1 MHNERKIAE
10 GLYWVGASDRSKKR
24 FENMIPLPTGVS
36 YNNYLITDE
45 KTCLFDSSDKTV
57 FPHFLDSVT
66 HVLEDRPLD
75 YIVVQHVEPDHTQ
88 GLLDLIRMYPEV
100 TIIGNEKTFT
110 FLKNFHGGKDLQVNT
125 RVIQEGDTLNL
136 GQVELEFIM
145 APMVHWPEV
154 FVTYDK
160 TNKRLFSADAFGGF
174 GALAG
179 NFFADEVDY
188 EEQFL
193 NDARRYYLNIVIK
206 HGRSVMSLLKKFEDR
221 PLEMILPL
229 HGLGYRTEDDISMI
243 LDKYMAWANY
253 KPEETGIVLAYG
265 SMYGNME
272 QVMQRLAT
280 MLAEEGVRGIRMYD
294 VSETHPSVLLSEMS
308 RFSHF
313 VLGVLNYNTT
323 LYFPVHTLLNELK
336 ENGFGRRKYSL
347 LVSKSWGGRA
357 EQVTQDSLMSMPEM
371 TQLGE
376 TFQVLSAMREDHED
390 NLRQLAKTIAADL
403 LAN

>member
-10 GLYWVGASDRSKKR
+10 GLYWVGASDRTKKR

-45 KTCLFDSSDKTV
+45 KTCLFDSSDRSV
-57 FPHFLDSVT
+57 FPNFLNSVT
-66 HVLEDRPLD
+66 HVLGDRPLD
-75 YIVVQHVEPDHTQ
+75 YLIVQHVEPDHTQ
-88 GLLDLIRMYPEV
+88 GLLDLVKMYPDV
-100 TIIGNEKTFT
+100 TIVGNAKTFD
-110 FLKNFHGGKDLQVNT
+110 FLKNFHGGKELEVKTQ
-125 RVIQEGDTLNL
+125 VIQEGDTLNL
-136 GQVELEFIM
+136 GSTELEFIM

-193 NDARRYYLNIVIK
+193 DDARRYYLNIVIK
-206 HGRSVMSLLKKFEDR
+206 HGRSVMSLLNKFGDR

-229 HGLGYRTEDDISMI
+229 HGLGYRTEEDIAMI
-243 LDKYMAWANY
+243 LEKYMAWANY
-253 KPEETGIVLAYG
+253 KPEEKGIVLLYG

-280 MLAEEGVRGIRMYD
+280 LLADEGVRGIRMYD
-294 VSETHPSVLLSEMS
+294 VSETHASVLLSELS

-323 LYFPVHTLLNELK
+323 LYYPVHALLNELK
-336 ENGFGRRKYSL
+336 ESGFGRRKYSL
-347 LVSKSWGGRA
+347 LASKSWGGRA
-357 EQVTQDSLMSMPEM
+357 EQVTQEFLTSMPEM

-376 TFQVLSAMREDHED
+376 TFQVLSSMREDQEEA
-390 NLRQLAKTIAADL
+390 LSTLAKTIAEDL

>member
-10 GLYWVGASDRSKKR
+10 GLFWVGASDRSKKR

-36 YNNYLITDE
+36 YNNYLILDE

-66 HVLEDRPLD
+66 HVLGERPLD
-75 YIVVQHVEPDHTQ
+75 YIVVHHVEPDHTQ
-88 GLLDLIRMYPEV
+88 GLLDLVRRYPDV
-100 TIIGNEKTFT
+100 TVIGNAKTFD
-110 FLKNFHGGKDLQVNT
+110 FLKNFHGGKALPVNT

-136 GQVELEFIM
+136 GKTEIEFIM

-154 FVTYDK
+154 FISYDK

-179 NFFADEVDY
+179 NIFADEVDY

-206 HGRSVMSLLKKFEDR
+206 HGRSVMSLINKLGDR
-221 PLEMILPL
+221 PIEMILPL
-229 HGLGYRTEDDISMI
+229 HGVAYRTEEDIAMI
-243 LDKYMAWANY
+243 LEKYMAWANY
-253 KPEETGIVLAYG
+253 KPEEKGIVLAYG

-294 VSETHPSVLLSEMS
+294 VSETHPSTLISEMS
-308 RFSHF
+308 RFSHL

-323 LYFPVHTLLNELK
+323 LYFPIHTLLNELK

-347 LVSKSWGGRA
+347 LASRSWGGRA
-357 EQVTQDSLMSMPEM
+357 EQVTQDFFASMPEM
-371 TQLGE
+371 TQLGD
-376 TFQVLSAMREDHED
+376 TFQVLSSLHEEQEEE
-390 NLRQLAKTIAADL
+390 LRTLAKTIAEDL
-403 LAN
+403 LAD